1 MNNGTSRAVLV
12 SDLFRGDGPF
22 TAMADDFVSML
33 CGFCGQPVDPEAR
46 FTIEGFLCSACASA
60 LALVSKQ

>member
-12 SDLFRGDGPF
+12 DDLFRGDGPF
-22 TAMADDFVSML
+22 IDMADDFVAMH

-46 FTIEGFLCSACASA
+46 FTFEGFLCSACASA
-60 LALVSKQ
+60 LALVTK

>member
-22 TAMADDFVSML
+22 IALAEDFVAMV
-33 CGFCGQPVDPEAR
+33 CGLCGQPADAEAR
-46 FTIEGFLCSACASA
+46 FTIDGFLCSACASA
-60 LALVSKQ
+60 LSLVTK